1 MGIRVS
7 GIASGLDTESI
18 VQELMKAERLK
29 TTSLENNITKLN
41 WKIEKWKTLNSKIY
55 SFYTGALS
63 KIRLQ
68 GNFNTKKAYSSNE
81 SKAAVTA
88 TNSVPEGTHTLQIKS
103 VASAQFV
110 TGDILKTD
118 KNVTYDTLLTDL
130 DMEEAVGSKITITAG
145 DKTVD
150 FEINSDSKVGDFISA
165 LRNAGLNANFDT
177 TLKRFFISSPKSG
190 TENAFTITTGNN
202 SKADLSKLGL
212 SEITK
217 SVDENGKVTI
227 SANGNGNVNVS
238 VINPADAVIIY
249 NGAEFKSASNVITIN
264 GMTMTVKD
272 VTAENETIS
281 ISVSRDNQAIYDM
294 VKDFLK
300 SYNEVLKDLNNAYNA
315 DLAKG
320 YEPLTDEQKKV
331 MTEEQIEKWENK
343 IKDSLLRR
351 DESLNSVI
359 SAMRDCLNKG
369 VTVNGKKYSLSSF
382 GIGSIDY
389 TERGLLHLDGDPDDG
404 MTSSNEDKLMKAIS
418 ENPDV
423 VMEVFTELTGE
434 LYKTMTEQ
442 MKSTPLKSALSFYN
456 DKELNNTL
464 KDYQDRLSMWEDR
477 LVEMEDRY
485 YRQFSAME
493 SMMARLNSQSGILN
507 SLLGVNTNSN
517 S

>member
-7 GIASGLDTESI
+7 GIASGLDTEGI
-18 VQELMKAERLK
+18 VSELMKVQRLK
-29 TTSLENNITKLN
+29 TTRLENNITKLN

-110 TGDILKTD
+110 TGESLNTSI
-118 KNVTYDTLLTDL
+118 NVTYDTKLKDL
-130 DMEEAVGSKITITAG
+130 GMDEAVGSKIVITAG
-145 DKTVD
+145 SDTID
-150 FEINSDSKVGDFISA
+150 FEIKENSTVGDFISA

-177 TLKRFFISSPKSG
+177 SLKRFFISSTKSG
-190 TENAFTITTGNN
+190 TENAFTITTEVAEGGNV
-202 SKADLSKLGL
+202 DLSKLGL
-212 SEITK
+212 SQITK

-227 SANGNGNVNVS
+227 SAGGNVS
-238 VINPADAVIIY
+238 VVNPADAVIIY
-249 NGAEFKSASNVITIN
+249 NGAEFKSSSNVMNIN
-264 GMTMTVKD
+264 GMTITVKD
-272 VTAENETIS
+272 VTAEGEVIN
-281 ISVSRDNQAIYDM
+281 ISVSKDSQAIYDM
-294 VKDFLK
+294 VKDFIK
-300 SYNEVLKDLNNAYNA
+300 SYNEVLSELNKAYNA
-315 DLAKG
+315 DLARG

-351 DESLNSVI
+351 DQSLNSI
-359 SAMRDCLNKG
+359 ITAMRDCLSRS
-369 VTVNGKKYSLSSF
+369 VTVNGKSYSLSSF
-382 GIGSIDY
+382 GINSVDY

-493 SMMARLNSQSGILN
+493 SMMAKLNSQSGALY
-507 SLLGVNTNSN
+507 SLLGMNSQ
-517 S
+517 